1 MITFQDLE
9 SVGDSDRER
18 MNFVRMAIRTHQG
31 SEDYRTAKIADE
43 YARHQNTTINQYR
56 KLLYTVSGQAVP
68 DNWSA
73 NYKIASNFF
82 HRLITQQNQFLLGN
96 GASWEN
102 EATGDRLGKD
112 FDFRLQEAGKKAL
125 ICGVSFGFF
134 NKDHLDVFSLLEFV
148 PLYDE
153 ENGALMAGIRFWQID
168 GSKPLRA
175 TLYELDGYTDYMW
188 NIKKDGDGQILH
200 QKRGYL
206 ETVRRAPVD
215 TDDEAIYDYEN
226 YPSFPIVPLW
236 ANQNKQSELIGIREQ
251 IDAYDLIKSG
261 FANDLD
267 DVSQIYWTVANAGGM
282 DDIDLA
288 QFVQRMKTVKAASVD
303 DGQQVEA
310 HSINI
315 PYDAREVLLDRI
327 RRDLYRDFMGLDTE
341 TIASGA
347 VTATQIMASYE
358 PINSKADEYEYCI
371 DEFIDKILGLIGI
384 DDKPTFTRSYIVN
397 KTEETSTLIQAAE
410 YLDKD
415 YVTEKILN
423 MYGDGDKTEDML
435 KKMSADEID
444 RGFLNREEE
453 EKVNN
458 ETA

>member
-18 MNFVRMAIRTHQG
+18 MNFVRMAIRKHQG

-102 EATGDRLGKD
+102 EATGDRLGED

-226 YPSFPIVPLW
+226 YPSFPIIPLW